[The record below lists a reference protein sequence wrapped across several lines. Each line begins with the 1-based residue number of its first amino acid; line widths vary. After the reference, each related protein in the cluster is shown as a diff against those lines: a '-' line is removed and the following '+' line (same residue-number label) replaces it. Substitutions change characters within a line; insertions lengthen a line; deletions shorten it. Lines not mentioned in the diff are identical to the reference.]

1 MSTGHLTTN
10 AEAAVAYA
18 RSHDMTSGIA
28 VMDTKTGALSTAGA
42 AQQLFASASV
52 AKILIA
58 ARLLAEHRMT
68 EETGRLAFKMIS
80 QSDNAAAWTLY
91 PRVGG
96 DELMD
101 WTEAHFG
108 LTDVGARPSMP
119 GIWGSTQISAAGL
132 AKLYAKLRTDKSVW
146 PWLVKAM
153 HAYAARSSAG
163 EPNAFGI
170 AAASPEAAVKNG
182 WDTNRDVEHPT
193 NAIINTTG
201 FVDHD
206 RYAVV
211 ILAEGPNYLYYSQGE
226 QVLTAAAKLLLPGGE
241 IAAVGNSAPLV
252 VLDPGHDGG
261 NASHPQEISRLV
273 PAGYGTT
280 KPCNTTGTTTDAGY
294 AEHAF
299 TWDVAD
305 RVRALLQAHGIRVR
319 MTRTGDN
326 AVGPCVDRRA
336 ALESGSGVAA
346 AVAIHADGAPADGSG
361 FHVCLASRQPE
372 GASASTIRRSHALGR
387 LLHADLVAS
396 SGLTP
401 SDYVGSNGYLYRDD
415 LAGLNL
421 STSPTAFLELG
432 NMRNP
437 EDARKQASAA
447 GRQRIAE
454 AVAQGIEDFLG
465 VE

>member
-1 MSTGHLTTN
+1 
-10 AEAAVAYA
+10 
-18 RSHDMTSGIA
+18 MTSGIA
-28 VMDTKTGALSTAGA
+28 VMDTETGALSTAGA
-42 AQQLFASASV
+42 AQRLFASASI
-52 AKILIA
+52 AKVLIA
-58 ARLLAEHRMT
+58 TRLLAEHKMT
-68 EETGRLAFKMIS
+68 EEVSRLAFKMIS

-91 PRVGG
+91 PQVGG
-96 DELMD
+96 DQLMD

-108 LTDVGARPSMP
+108 LADVGARPSLP

-132 AKLYAKLRTDKSVW
+132 AKLYAKIRADPSVW
-146 PWLVKAM
+146 PWLANAM

-170 AAASPEAAVKNG
+170 AAAVPDAAVKNG
-182 WDTNRDVEHPT
+182 WATNRDVEHPT

-206 RYAVV
+206 RYAVI
-211 ILAEGPNYLYYSQGE
+211 ILAEGPGYLYYSQGE
-226 QVLTAAAKLLLPGGE
+226 RVLTAAAKLLLSGGHIPTVAE
-241 IAAVGNSAPLV
+241 SAPLV
-252 VLDPGHDGG
+252 VLDPGHNGG
-261 NASHPQEISRLV
+261 NATHLREISRLV
-273 PAGYGTT
+273 PAGYGMT
-280 KPCNTTGTTTDAGY
+280 KPCNTTGTATDTGY

-305 RVRALLQAHGIRVR
+305 RIKALLQEHGIRVR
-319 MTRTGDN
+319 LTRTDDSE
-326 AVGPCVDRRA
+326 VGPCVDRRA
-336 ALESGSGVAA
+336 AIESGAGVAV

-361 FHVCLASRQPE
+361 FHICLASRQPE
-372 GASASTIRRSHALGR
+372 GAPASTTQRSHALGQ
-387 LLHADLVAS
+387 LLHAHLVAS
-396 SGLTP
+396 SGLEP
-401 SDYVGSNGYLYRDD
+401 SDYVGSNGYFYRDD

-421 STSPTAFLELG
+421 STSPTALLELG

-437 EDARKQASAA
+437 GDARMQASAA